1 MAINPQKLLPPAKL
15 STGERMAASYDKKI
29 DDLLNFQIKKKLINV
44 DKLVNNTK
52 KVKEKKLDAR
62 FISKMEWANDALDKA
77 KEEASLDYLKSQIFG
92 NQMGE
97 A

>member
-1 MAINPQKLLPPAKL
+1 MDNINDLLGAQNRRIL
-15 STGERMAASYDKKI
+15 TLQILVEALVDELIETKKI
-29 DDLLNFQIKKKLINV
+29 
-44 DKLVNNTK
+44 
-52 KVKEKKLDAR
+52 KESKLDER
-62 FISKMEWANDALDKA
+62 FVSKMEWANDALDKA

>member
-1 MAINPQKLLPPAKL
+1 MKEILQAQN
-15 STGERMAASYDKKI
+15 ERILTLQMLVEALVDE
-29 DDLLNFQIKKKLINV
+29 LIE
-44 DKLVNNTK
+44 TK

-62 FISKMEWANDALDKA
+62 FQSKMQWAQEQLDKA
-77 KEEASLDYLKSQIFG
+77 KEEVSMDYLKSQIFT

>member
-1 MAINPQKLLPPAKL
+1 MTPHDLIAAQNKRILTLQLLVEAL
-15 STGERMAASYDKKI
+15 VDE
-29 DDLLNFQIKKKLINV
+29 LIE
-44 DKLVNNTK
+44 TK

-62 FISKMEWANDALDKA
+62 FISKMEWAQSELDKA
-77 KEEASLDYLKSQIFG
+77 REEVEIDYLKGKIFS